1 MLRPFEVINSKRSQP
16 ALITQMWVERA
27 EKVLRQL
34 QHMSKLLEFLGYV
47 ALTSHRFV
55 KEYCPQLK
63 SNPAEAKKE
72 DKLLNKLL
80 RLRKQEVLKEIKQM
94 LELY

>member
-1 MLRPFEVINSKRSQP
+1 
-16 ALITQMWVERA
+16 
-27 EKVLRQL
+27 
-34 QHMSKLLEFLGYV
+34 MSKLLEFLGYV

-72 DKLLNKLL
+72 DKLL